1 MPTPNS
7 NPRRGKIDQQDR
19 YWFAEF
25 SGDKIAMF
33 NTRTKEFTE
42 WALDQFTA
50 PYTVSLPD
58 ASGRVYA
65 PSSTSDRLFRLDPT
79 TGEVLGY
86 LMPTR
91 DFDTKTISYAPDGR
105 TLWMANTRNARLIK
119 VEPLD

>member
-1 MPTPNS
+1 M
-7 NPRRGKIDQQDR
+7 
-19 YWFAEF
+19 
-25 SGDKIAMF
+25 
-33 NTRTKEFTE
+33 
-42 WALDQFTA
+42 
-50 PYTVSLPD
+50 SLPD

-65 PSSTSDRLFRLDPT
+65 PSSTSGRLFRLDPT

-91 DFDTKTISYAPDGR
+91 DFDTKTISYAPDSR